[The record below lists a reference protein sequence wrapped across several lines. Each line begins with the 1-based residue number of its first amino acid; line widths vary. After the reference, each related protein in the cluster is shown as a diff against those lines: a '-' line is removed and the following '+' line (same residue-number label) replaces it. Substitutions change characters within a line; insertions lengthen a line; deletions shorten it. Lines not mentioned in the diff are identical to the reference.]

1 MSTELQKLADVI
13 AQNNIEMKSVMTTY
27 AESVTK
33 ADSEIKSLTDEMK
46 AIKAANEADV
56 IAHKDALAA
65 EIESRRKL
73 EAKMG
78 RLPGVTP
85 EGDIV
90 ESLGKQ
96 FVNSAEFKTF
106 QENPSLKTSAGFET
120 KALALTNPTPVER
133 APLQQTNM
141 LGLVMP
147 HYQPYHMRDLLAVI
161 QTGQPNIEWIR
172 ETIPGG
178 FTNSAGVVEES
189 GLKPESTFT
198 FEEKISSVKT
208 IAHYA
213 QITNQMLSD
222 NPQLSTYIDT
232 RLRFGLALKED
243 WEILYGTGGVDSLDG
258 IKNTQG
264 VQTFKWSDG
273 DPDDNMMDA
282 LLNAMVKSMLSFYT
296 PTGIVMNPKDMAK
309 VRKAKSQIM
318 TYLYET
324 TSGQP
329 STLWGLPVVESVLM
343 SEGEA
348 LVGNFNLACA
358 LYDRESVLVK
368 VGEPGDSFLRN
379 KKSILVEER
388 LALVTTRPNALVWT
402 TLDSAP
408 AS

>member
-1 MSTELQKLADVI
+1 MSVELQKLADVI

-27 AESVTK
+27 AESVNK
-33 ADSEIKSLTDEMK
+33 ADGEITALKTELKSIKTASEE
-46 AIKAANEADV
+46 E
-56 IAHKDALAA
+56 IAKHRDALAA

-73 EAKMG
+73 EAKMQ

-85 EGDIV
+85 EGEIA
-90 ESLGKQ
+90 ESMGKQ
-96 FVNSAEFKTF
+96 FIQSEAFKGF
-106 QENPSLKTSAGFET
+106 LANPSIKTSSAFEM
-120 KALALTNPTPVER
+120 KALANPTPTMN
-133 APLQQTNM
+133 APLQQTNY
-141 LGLVMP
+141 LGLIMP

-161 QTGQPNIEWIR
+161 QTSQPNIEWVR

-178 FTNSAGVVEES
+178 FTNNADIVQES
-189 GLKPESTFT
+189 GLKPESSFA

-213 QITNQMLSD
+213 QITNQMLMD
-222 NPQLSTYIDT
+222 NPMLATYIDT

-243 WEILYGTGGVDSLDG
+243 YEILYGTGGVDSLDG
-258 IKNTQG
+258 IKNAG
-264 VQTFKWSDG
+264 VQTMKWSDG

-282 LLNAMVKSMLSFYT
+282 LLDAMVKSMVSFYT
-296 PTGIVMNPKDMAK
+296 PTGIVMNPRDMAK
-309 VRKAKSQIM
+309 VRKAKSTIN

-329 STLWGLPVVESVLM
+329 STIWGLPVVESVLM

-358 LYDRESVLVK
+358 LYDRETVSVR

-388 LALVTTRPNALVWT
+388 LALVTVRPSALVWT
-402 TLDSAP
+402 TFDAPP

>member
-85 EGDIV
+85 EGDVV
-90 ESLGKQ
+90 ETLGKQ
-96 FVNSAEFKTF
+96 FINSPEFKNF
-106 QENPSLKTSAGFET
+106 LANPSIKTSAAYEA
-120 KALALTNPTPVER
+120 KAALSNPTPIMN

-147 HYQPYHMRDLLAVI
+147 HYQPYHMRDLLAVV
-161 QTGQPNIEWIR
+161 QTSQPNVEWLR

-178 FTNSAGVVEES
+178 FTNNAAIVQES
-189 GLKPESTFT
+189 GLKPESFFE
-198 FEEKISSVKT
+198 FEEKITSVKT
-208 IAHYA
+208 LATYS
-213 QITNQMLSD
+213 QITNQMLAD
-222 NPQLSTYIDT
+222 NPQLSAYIDT

-243 WEILYGTGGVDSLDG
+243 AEVLYGTGGVDSLDG
-258 IKNTQG
+258 IKYTQG

-309 VRKAKSQIM
+309 VRKAKSSIM

-329 STLWGLPVVESVLM
+329 STIWGLPVVESVLM

-348 LVGNFNLACA
+348 LVGNFNLACT
-358 LYDRESVLVK
+358 LYDRETLSLR

-379 KKSILVEER
+379 KKSILLEER

-402 TLDSAP
+402 TLDAAP